1 MTIDLSLNVAVQLA
15 QRVDQGRGS
24 ATAPDQG
31 TIEAVFA
38 GYGLLGKST
47 AACVDLPALPVA
59 RQNLL
64 VAGKRLSQRDAG

>member
-1 MTIDLSLNVAVQLA
+1 LLFNWLNELIKGVGAQLP
-15 QRVDQGRGS
+15 
-24 ATAPDQG
+24 PDQG